1 MTATQVEFKWDYIY
15 NRLASCDFAQIYIAM
30 NFIKEEKVTKF
41 IWRKFVEEH
50 INSLGTQ
57 CGYTNLELRYPDMS
71 NEID

>member
-1 MTATQVEFKWDYIY
+1 MTATQVEFRGDNIY
-15 NRLASCDFAQIYIAM
+15 NRLASCDFTLYIAM

-41 IWRKFVEEH
+41 IRRKFVEEH